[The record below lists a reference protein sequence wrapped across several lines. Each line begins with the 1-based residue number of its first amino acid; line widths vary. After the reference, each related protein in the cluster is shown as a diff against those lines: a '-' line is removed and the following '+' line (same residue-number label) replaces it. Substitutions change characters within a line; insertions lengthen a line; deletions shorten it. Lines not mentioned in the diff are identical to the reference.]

1 MLYLENIALRSRVY
15 PENESSRYRVYCCL
29 QVQAQKDA
37 DAAHQVKELHA
48 RHASLRHSLRA
59 LHVAYTQL
67 RLRLEDVVGHGP
79 ALMMPTVPYHEPCSM
94 P

>member
-1 MLYLENIALRSRVY
+1 MLRSRL
-15 PENESSRYRVYCCL
+15 YCCL

-59 LHVAYTQL
+59 LHAAYTQL
-67 RLRLEDVVGHGP
+67 RLRLEDMVCPCP
-79 ALMMPTVPYHEPCSM
+79 ALMIMPAPHHEPCSM